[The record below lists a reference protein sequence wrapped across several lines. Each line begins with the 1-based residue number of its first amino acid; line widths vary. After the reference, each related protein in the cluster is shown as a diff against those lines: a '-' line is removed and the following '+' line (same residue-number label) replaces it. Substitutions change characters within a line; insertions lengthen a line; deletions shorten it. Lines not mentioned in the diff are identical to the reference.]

1 VFYNYTS
8 SMTTLIANVYLDD
21 EAKIVISD
29 DKIENNETNF
39 NNELEDFI

>member
-1 VFYNYTS
+1 
-8 SMTTLIANVYLDD
+8 MTTLIANVYLDD

-39 NNELEDFI
+39 NNELEDFIQIIK

>member
-1 VFYNYTS
+1 
-8 SMTTLIANVYLDD
+8 MTTLIANVYLDD